1 MDDKKLLELWDAPV
15 TICEIREDMG
25 ISLEQLRVAVRRLG
39 LPRRY
44 HADDETMTE
53 AQMREWDAKIAA
65 RKLEV
70 QAKWT
75 PAEEWQRRVTKAP
88 RQYEVPNVQY

>member
-15 TICEIREDMG
+15 TICEIREEMG
-25 ISLEQLRVAVRRLG
+25 ISLEQLRLAVRRLK

-44 HADDETMTE
+44 FSDESPMTP
-53 AQMREWDAKIAA
+53 AQMREWDEKIAV

-70 QAKWT
+70 QARWT
-75 PAEEWQRRVTKAP
+75 PSEEWQRRVTKVT
-88 RQYEVPNVQY
+88 RDYEVPTVHY